1 MPKTGAGV
9 YKEGVILSWAKKEGD
24 QVKEK
29 EPLAEIE
36 TEKAVMTYE
45 SPASG
50 TILKLLAAEGDTV
63 AVGTPICLLGQPG
76 EQISPEF
83 LKTSK
88 SVDPEQKPAPP
99 PAAQQTAV
107 EASTVSPAARKL
119 AESMK
124 VDLKTVVGS
133 GPGGTIMREDVLRAS
148 RGGPSKPD
156 SVALPK
162 TVPLTTM
169 RATIAERLTKS
180 HRETAPVTLIREVE
194 VSSVATVVKGKG
206 TELNFGL
213 NELFIKAAA
222 EALKKHPFM
231 NSRLEGDKITLL
243 NEINIGFAVALEG
256 GLITPTIRNA
266 DKLSLVEIAAQVR
279 NLSERARLRQLTSL
293 EYSGGT
299 FTISNLGGLGIE
311 GFTPIINPPQVGI
324 LGVGRVKE
332 RPWVENGMVVAKP
345 TVHFSLTFDH
355 RVVDGADAAQFLNT
369 LVTLLGETGW
379 LGL

>member
-124 VDLKTVVGS
+124 DDLKTGVGS
-133 GPGGTIMREDVLRAS
+133 GPGGTIMREDVLRSS
-148 RGGPSKPD
+148 RGGPTQPYS
-156 SVALPK
+156 AA
-162 TVPLTTM
+162 PLWPPSPPP
-169 RATIAERLTKS
+169 RL
-180 HRETAPVTLIREVE
+180 
-194 VSSVATVVKGKG
+194 
-206 TELNFGL
+206 
-213 NELFIKAAA
+213 
-222 EALKKHPFM
+222 
-231 NSRLEGDKITLL
+231 
-243 NEINIGFAVALEG
+243 
-256 GLITPTIRNA
+256 
-266 DKLSLVEIAAQVR
+266 
-279 NLSERARLRQLTSL
+279 
-293 EYSGGT
+293 
-299 FTISNLGGLGIE
+299 
-311 GFTPIINPPQVGI
+311 
-324 LGVGRVKE
+324 
-332 RPWVENGMVVAKP
+332 
-345 TVHFSLTFDH
+345 
-355 RVVDGADAAQFLNT
+355 
-369 LVTLLGETGW
+369 
-379 LGL
+379 